1 MMNLYGYEFQRESDL
16 YHYGVLGMHWGIRR
30 YQNKDGS
37 LTKAGRKHYGY
48 GDSGLDDKKA
58 KKLEKNI
65 DFVNKNTGYIY
76 SNSKREKRYKANEE
90 ITKTAFDV
98 VKKSKELTD
107 IIAEAREL
115 ENKENALYEAWS
127 GDEKLQNKTINEF
140 IKATK
145 NDKYSDYYK
154 NLAGI
159 DAAANV
165 WAYYADHNPELKSI
179 RERSYD
185 LSVKFRDKSS
195 EIFDS
200 LLDSYGSK
208 KLKNSGYKKDPT
220 ISKYLSNRADMYY
233 YDYVIGGDSIFT
245 CKKK

>member
-1 MMNLYGYEFQRESDL
+1 MNLYGYDFQRESDL
-16 YHYGVLGMHWGIRR
+16 THYGILGMHWGIRR

-37 LTKAGRKHYGY
+37 LTKVGRKHYSY

-58 KKLEKNI
+58 EKLEKNI
-65 DFVNKNTGYIY
+65 AFVNKNRSPV
-76 SNSKREKRYKANEE
+76 SNKIREKRYNANEE
-90 ITKTAFDV
+90 ITKTAFDI

-107 IIAEAREL
+107 IISEAREL

-127 GDEKLQNKTINEF
+127 GNEKLQNKTIKDF
-140 IKATK
+140 IKAT
-145 NDKYSDYYK
+145 NNEKYSDYYK

-159 DAAANV
+159 DAVANV
-165 WAYYADHNPELKSI
+165 FGYYAEHNPELKSI

-185 LSVKFRDKSS
+185 LSRKFRDKSS

-208 KLKNSGYKKDPT
+208 KIKDSGWEKDPT
-220 ISKYLSNRADMYY
+220 ISKYLSNRADLYY
-233 YDYVIGGDSIFT
+233 YDYVISGNSLFS
-245 CKKK
+245 KKK